1 MFASPLA
8 TVAKRNLTHHSQWF
22 TAQRVCYVVCEPLLV
37 CEPDAGSIPGHKKN
51 TPFGVFCFGGL
62 GRNRTGIEGFAVLC
76 ITTLPPGLNQRTYI
90 TQKIFVIQQKNVYHI
105 K

>member
-1 MFASPLA
+1 MPVLRFMISK
-8 TVAKRNLTHHSQWF
+8 T
-22 TAQRVCYVVCEPLLV
+22 
-37 CEPDAGSIPGHKKN
+37 KKY
-51 TPFGVFCFGGL
+51 PQGVFSYFGGL

-90 TQKIFVIQQKNVYHI
+90 TQKIFVIQQKNVYYI